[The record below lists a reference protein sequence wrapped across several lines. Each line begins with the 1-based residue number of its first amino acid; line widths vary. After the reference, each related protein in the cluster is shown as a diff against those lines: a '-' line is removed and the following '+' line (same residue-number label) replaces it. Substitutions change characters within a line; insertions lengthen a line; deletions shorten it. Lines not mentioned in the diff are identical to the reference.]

1 MDKNDVVELFET
13 VTALARPFALPIIV
27 NRDIKMDIPKVNLKK
42 EEPPMIPLKIPKYEP
57 LELYKPLFPVSAIGL
72 DSKIDN
78 STITYLRL
86 NEKHEVDGI
95 LEIPESV
102 IYEPKE
108 GLFGEE

>member
-1 MDKNDVVELFET
+1 MDKNDAIKLFET
-13 VTALARPFALPIIV
+13 ILTALACPFALPIIA

-42 EEPPMIPLKIPKYEP
+42 EEPLMIPLKIPKYEP
-57 LELYKPLFPVSAIGL
+57 LELDKPLLPVSAIGL

-95 LEIPESV
+95 LEVTENV
-102 IYEPKE
+102 I
-108 GLFGEE
+108 L